1 MAIVPSL
8 VKRRS
13 RRQGHVDRPTTVTG
27 NFELH
32 YEEVVRNNRFAII
45 AFLAT
50 GLIAVAAFIP
60 TAVYQSVAGSDAA
73 TVESEDANLSG
84 NAKVGTDSEASGG
97 RFIMFLDSK
106 EKP

>member
-1 MAIVPSL
+1 MAIISSL
-8 VKRRS
+8 VKRRN

-45 AFLAT
+45 ALLAT
-50 GLIAVAAFIP
+50 GLVAVATFIP

-73 TVESEDANLSG
+73 TVESEEAKLSG
-84 NAKVGTDSEASGG
+84 DAKVGTDSEASGG
-97 RFIMFLDSK
+97 RFIFFVDSSK
-106 EKP
+106 TP